1 MNIKEAKEE
10 IRKSV
15 EIYLTKNEF
24 GEYAIPVS
32 RQRPIFMVGAPGIG
46 KTAIMK
52 QIAAEMNIA
61 LVSYSMTHHTRQS
74 ALGLPVIEER
84 EFDGKHAMVSEYTMS
99 EIIAS
104 VYRVMQDSGK
114 REGILFLDEINC
126 VSETLAPA
134 MLLFLQYKIFGN
146 QSVPEGWVVVTAGNP
161 PQYNKSVREFDVATL
176 DRLKRIDITED
187 FQVWKQ
193 YAYGQGIHAAVITFL
208 EINQQWF
215 YSIRST
221 VDGMQYVT
229 ARGWEDLSAAMQ
241 LYEKKGFAIDRRLI
255 GQYVTDTD
263 IARKFEIYYDLYRKY
278 KSDYQISDILSGNY
292 SDEIAERARKA
303 GMDERLSLLGLLLER
318 LNEGFRTAV
327 CREHSLQMVV
337 SKLRYIKKSLK
348 DDRDR
353 TPIPEWMKEQGGE
366 LERLLQEKTAASS
379 VTDREKEEYLTATH
393 LLKEYQEMPSTDDR
407 QKDFE
412 SVKKQ
417 FDREV
422 KKHEKQIREQ
432 QDMLEAAF
440 AFIKAIWGNGQE
452 MVFFLTELTAGADSL
467 LFINQWGCGSYFA
480 YNQELLVYD
489 QDQKL
494 TEQIQLLME

>member
-15 EIYLTKNEF
+15 EIYLAKNEF

-46 KTAIMK
+46 KTAIMQ
-52 QIAAEMNIA
+52 QIAAELNIA

-99 EIIAS
+99 EIIAAI
-104 VYRVMQDSGK
+104 YHVMQDSGK

-146 QSVPEGWVVVTAGNP
+146 QSVPKGWVVVTAGNP

-187 FQVWKQ
+187 FPVWKQ

-221 VDGMQYVT
+221 VDGIQYVT

-255 GQYVTDTD
+255 GQYITDTD
-263 IARKFEIYYDLYRKY
+263 IVRKFEIYYDLYRKY
-278 KSDYQISDILSGNY
+278 QSDYQIPDILSGTY
-292 SDEIAERARKA
+292 REDIARRSRKA
-303 GMDERLSLLGLLLER
+303 GMDERLSLLGLLLEK

-327 CREHSLQMVV
+327 SWEHSLQMVV
-337 SKLRYIKKSLK
+337 RELRCIKKSLK
-348 DDRDR
+348 EDQ
-353 TPIPEWMKEQGGE
+353 TPIPAWLKAQAGG
-366 LERLLQEKTAASS
+366 LERLLQERTAASS
-379 VTDREKEEYLTATH
+379 VTDREKDEYLMAIH
-393 LLKEYQEMPSTDDR
+393 LLKEYQEKVKTGDR

-422 KKHEKQIREQ
+422 KKHEKQIRVQ

-440 AFIKAIWGNGQE
+440 AFIREIWGNGQE
-452 MVFFLTELTAGADSL
+452 MVFFLTELTAGTDSL
-467 LFINQWGCGSYFA
+467 LFINQWGCDSYFT

-489 QDQKL
+489 QEKKL
-494 TEQIQLLME
+494 TTEVRMLMEV